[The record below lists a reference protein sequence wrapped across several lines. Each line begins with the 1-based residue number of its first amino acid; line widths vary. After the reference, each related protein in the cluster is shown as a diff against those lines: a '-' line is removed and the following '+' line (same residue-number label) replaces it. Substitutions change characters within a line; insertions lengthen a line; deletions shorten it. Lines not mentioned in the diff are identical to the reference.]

1 MKSLFTLIILFS
13 IAYLNQAQIISK
25 TDKEEILNVL
35 EAQRA
40 AWNEGNLEKYMQ
52 GYWKSDSLR
61 FIGKNG
67 VRFGWDETLES
78 YKKGYPTKDEMGN
91 LTFNVISLEGIGEDV
106 AFMIGKWS
114 LTRKENNVFGH
125 FSLIWKKI
133 KGRWLITSDH
143 SS

>member
-1 MKSLFTLIILFS
+1 MKKFFLIIIFMMFAVTS
-13 IAYLNQAQIISK
+13 QAQILSK
-25 TDKEEILNVL
+25 TDKEEILKVL
-35 EAQRA
+35 EAQRV
-40 AWNEGNLEKYMQ
+40 AWNEGALEKYMQ
-52 GYWKSDSLR
+52 GYWNSDSLR
-61 FIGKNG
+61 FIGKSG

-91 LTFNVISLEGIGEDV
+91 LVFEVISLEGISEST

-114 LTRKENNVFGH
+114 LIRKENNVFGH

-133 KGRWLITSDH
+133 KGKWLITSDH